1 MYVGIL
7 YIIYRRRTGKKVPFV
22 CVFSRSVLI
31 FWVDRGIMLWLIEKS
46 KI

>member
-7 YIIYRRRTGKKVPFV
+7 YIIYRCTNRMKVPFV
-22 CVFSRSVLI
+22 CVFLRSVLI
-31 FWVDRGIMLWLIEKS
+31 FPENGGIMLWLIEKS